1 MAFRAKVR
9 KMNSVL
15 DSSEEKTNGTKL
27 LRLVI
32 DGGTTVLRGYLLESI
47 SSTLQDVLLK
57 HKGKL
62 ASLKSSKKKII
73 TNDQW
78 NQLFPST
85 GVPPNPQTFDIT
97 LLHLLLREVC
107 GFAAPAEGWHKMPS
121 DTDLSKEAH
130 IVRIKVLRNELCHG
144 ISTSIPN
151 DKFQDKLQTISQ
163 SLVAL
168 GLDQKE
174 VNRLATEPI
183 DHDTER
189 RVNEEVE
196 KWKIEIEPR
205 VNKLEND
212 YQTIKGDISAIQASI
227 SGQVTSSLSN
237 CLPDKNNVVGR
248 SKELEKIIVA
258 IRTERAAAV
267 LVTGGP
273 GFGKTAV
280 AIEVGHELASNE
292 NEERTVLFCS
302 LRSKAAIAEVATS
315 MILPCSANLSQP
327 PEHPQHW
334 LRNWSKQQQKKVSFI
349 LDNAD
354 DVLESDDRTA
364 FVSILK
370 DMRTLSNGKISF
382 VITSR
387 RVFQLDPNLRM
398 KCVRLGTLSRE
409 HAQELLMSKVL
420 DPDVKQGLSKTDKL
434 VQLCGRVPLALCI
447 ISSLLSD
454 YSEDQLIERLEEKP
468 LDVLKEDE
476 SDENSV
482 EKAIHTS
489 FNFLNEDKQ
498 KALVILSVFPGS
510 FSNVAA
516 QAVIKEVGCQDDPG
530 LILRS
535 LKDRSLIEK
544 PAQYRYQ
551 IHPFIQKFAKKI
563 DEANHSSIIQ
573 LQGQKA
579 ACLYFISHLVNIAT
593 CYWSKDKCKEAIDSF
608 NEDRHNFEYFFQ
620 FFIKG
625 LKDQDPQL
633 KKTMEELVEKISQ
646 TCTFLEICILPD
658 DYLRHLIEL
667 DQLFMSYQQPVTKRV
682 ELLCLLVLEYR
693 KIGNQDNCKKLIEEA
708 ADLHSKHSEEFDN
721 EKVSEAF
728 FNNHYARF
736 QSEMKN
742 YAEAEK
748 QFIKSWKVCVQL
760 KPMDFVQKG
769 ISLLYAGRNDNRQNK
784 RDQAE
789 VKFNASLKIF
799 QENLGSHFMTALL
812 LKEIA
817 DFHLFHGE
825 KGLGSAPDRRKSIE
839 LYKKAL
845 EMMESVGIKEQKECI
860 VPLTNLGVCYQ
871 LQGDMEGAKNSFQA
885 SLRIAEQELTENH
898 RLKIYAMTQMA
909 FWFKKNGNPEEAEEW
924 KQKALTM
931 SNTLQLPDHQPP
943 NKFLL
948 HKI

>member
-1 MAFRAKVR
+1 
-9 KMNSVL
+9 MNSVL

-27 LRLVI
+27 LRLAI
-32 DGGTTVLRGYLLESI
+32 DGGTTVLRNYLTRSI
-47 SSTLQDVLLK
+47 IPSTLQDVLLK
-57 HKGKL
+57 HKRKL
-62 ASLKSSKKKII
+62 DFLKSVKKII
-73 TNDQW
+73 TNNQW

-107 GFAAPAEGWHKMPS
+107 GLTAPAHGWHEMPS
-121 DTDLSKEAH
+121 ETDLSVEANF
-130 IVRIKVLRNELCHG
+130 VRIKVLRNELCHG
-144 ISTSIPN
+144 ISTSVPN
-151 DKFQDKLQTISQ
+151 DKFQDKLHMISQ

-174 VNRLATEPI
+174 VDRLATEPI

-196 KWKIEIEPR
+196 KWKIEIGPR

-227 SGQVTSSLSN
+227 SGQATSNLSN

-248 SKELEKIIVA
+248 SQELEEITDA
-258 IRTERAAAV
+258 IRTESAAAV

-280 AIEVGHELASNE
+280 AIEVGHELVSKG

-327 PEHPQHW
+327 SEHPQHW

-354 DVLESDDRTA
+354 DVLESDDRAA

-387 RVFQLDPNLRM
+387 RVFQLDLNLRM
-398 KCVRLGTLSRE
+398 KCVRLKTLSRE

-420 DPDVKQGLSKTDKL
+420 NPDVKQGLSKTDKL
-434 VQLCGRVPLALCI
+434 VQLCGCVPLALCI

-535 LKDRSLIEK
+535 LKDRSLIEN

-551 IHPFIQKFAKKI
+551 IHPFIQTFAKKI
-563 DEANHSSIIQ
+563 DEANHSSDLR
-573 LQGQKA
+573 LQGQKV
-579 ACLYFISHLVNIAT
+579 ACLYFISHLVNIAS

-608 NEDRHNFEYFFQ
+608 NEDRHNFKYFFQ

-625 LKDQDPQL
+625 LKEQDPQL

-646 TCTFLEICILPD
+646 TCTFLQMCILPD
-658 DYLRHLIEL
+658 DYLSYLEEL
-667 DQLFMSYQQPVTKRV
+667 NKLLMSYQQPVTKRV

-728 FNNHYARF
+728 FSNHYARF

-769 ISLLYAGRNDNRQNK
+769 ISLLYAGIHYYQQNR

-789 VKFNASLKIF
+789 AKFNASLKLF
-799 QENLGSHFMTALL
+799 QENLGNHFMTALL
-812 LKEIA
+812 LGRIA
-817 DFHLFHGE
+817 DFHLFHGQ
-825 KGLGSAPDRRKSIE
+825 KSLGSAADQCKSIK
-839 LYKKAL
+839 LYEQAL

-860 VPLTNLGVCYQ
+860 LPLTNLGVCYQ
-871 LQGDMEGAKNSFQA
+871 FQGDMEGAKNLFQA

-909 FWFKKNGNPEEAEEW
+909 FWYKKNGNPEEEEEW

>member
-1 MAFRAKVR
+1 
-9 KMNSVL
+9 MNSVL

-32 DGGTTVLRGYLLESI
+32 DGGTTVLREYLMKSACP
-47 SSTLQDVLLK
+47 TLQDVLLK
-57 HKGKL
+57 HKGRL
-62 ASLKSSKKKII
+62 AYLKSLKKNIL
-73 TNDQW
+73 TDDQW
-78 NQLFPST
+78 KKLFPSS
-85 GVPPNPQTFDIT
+85 GVPPNPLTFDIS

-107 GFAAPAEGWHKMPS
+107 GLTAPAKGWHEMPP
-121 DTDLSKEAH
+121 DTELSKEAH
-130 IVRIKVLRNELCHG
+130 IVRIKFLRNELCHG

-151 DKFQDKLQTISQ
+151 DKFQEKLLTISQ

-174 VNRLATEPI
+174 IDRLATEPI

-189 RVNEEVE
+189 RVSEEVE
-196 KWKIEIEPR
+196 KWKMEFEPR
-205 VNKLEND
+205 LNKLENE
-212 YQTIKGDISAIQASI
+212 ISAIQASI
-227 SGQVTSSLSN
+227 SGQATSSLSN
-237 CLPDKNNVVGR
+237 CLPDKINVVGR
-248 SKELEKIIVA
+248 SEELEKIIVA

-354 DVLESDDRTA
+354 DVLESGDRTA
-364 FVSILK
+364 FVTILK

-382 VITSR
+382 VITTR
-387 RVFQLDPNLRM
+387 KLFQLDPNLRM
-398 KCVRLGTLSRE
+398 ECVRLRTLSRE
-409 HAQELLMSKVL
+409 HAQELLLSKVL
-420 DPDVKQGLSKTDKL
+420 NADVKQGLSKTDKL
-434 VQLCGRVPLALCI
+434 VQLCGCVPLALSI
-447 ISSLLSD
+447 IGSLLLD
-454 YSEDQLIERLEEKP
+454 YPEDQLIERLEEKP

-482 EKAIHTS
+482 EKAIYTS
-489 FNFLNEDKQ
+489 FNFLREHEQ
-498 KALVILSVFPGS
+498 KALVLLSIFPGS
-510 FSNVAA
+510 FSNIAA
-516 QAVIKEVGCQDDPG
+516 QAVIKAVDCQGDPG
-530 LILRS
+530 SILRS
-535 LKDRSLIEK
+535 LKNRSLIET
-544 PAQYRYQ
+544 PAPYRYQ
-551 IHPFIQKFAKKI
+551 IHQFIQTFAKKI
-563 DEANHSSIIQ
+563 DEANLSPVLQ
-573 LQGQKA
+573 LQGEKA
-579 ACLYFISHLVNIAT
+579 ACIHFISHLVDIAT
-593 CYWSKDKCKEAIDSF
+593 CYWSKDKCQEAIHSF
-608 NEDRHNFEYFFQ
+608 NTDRHNFEYFFQ

-625 LKDQDPQL
+625 QEKQDSQL
-633 KKTMEELVEKISQ
+633 KKTMENLVEKISQ
-646 TCTFLEICILPD
+646 TCTFLEMCILPS

-667 DQLFMSYQQPVTKRV
+667 YQLLMSYQQPVTKRV
-682 ELLCLLVLEYR
+682 ELLCLLGHEYR
-693 KIGNQDNCKKLIEEA
+693 KIGDKDKYKESIEKA
-708 ADLHSKHSEEFDN
+708 ADLHSNHPEEFYN

-728 FNNHYARF
+728 FRNNYARF
-736 QSEMKN
+736 LSDEKN
-742 YAEAEK
+742 YLEAKE
-748 QFIKSWKVCVQL
+748 QFIKSLEVCEQY

-789 VKFNASLKIF
+789 EKFNASLKIF
-799 QENLGSHFMTALL
+799 QENLGSHIMTALL

-825 KGLGSAPDRRKSIE
+825 KSLGSATDQCKSIK
-839 LYKKAL
+839 LYKQAL

-860 VPLTNLGVCYQ
+860 LLLANLGVCYQ
-871 LQGDMEGAKNSFQA
+871 LQGEMEGAKNSFQA

-898 RLKIYAMTQMA
+898 RWKIYAMTQMA
-909 FWFKKNGNPEEAEEW
+909 FWYKKNGNSEKAEEW

-931 SNTLQLPDHQPP
+931 RDILQLPDHQPP

-948 HKI
+948 DKI

>member
-1 MAFRAKVR
+1 
-9 KMNSVL
+9 MNSVL

-32 DGGTTVLRGYLLESI
+32 DGGTTVLREYLMKSTCP
-47 SSTLQDVLLK
+47 TLQDVLLK
-57 HKGKL
+57 HKGRL
-62 ASLKSSKKKII
+62 AYLKSLKKNIL
-73 TNDQW
+73 TDDQW
-78 NQLFPST
+78 KKLFPSS
-85 GVPPNPQTFDIT
+85 GVPPNPLTFDIS

-107 GFAAPAEGWHKMPS
+107 GLTAPAKGWHEMPP
-121 DTDLSKEAH
+121 DTELSKEAH
-130 IVRIKVLRNELCHG
+130 IVRIKFLRNELCHG

-151 DKFQDKLQTISQ
+151 DKFQEKLQTIAQ

-168 GLDQKE
+168 GLNQME
-174 VNRLATEPI
+174 VDRLATEPI

-189 RVNEEVE
+189 RVSEEVE
-196 KWKIEIEPR
+196 KWKMEFEPR
-205 VNKLEND
+205 LNKLEN
-212 YQTIKGDISAIQASI
+212 DISAIQASI
-227 SGQVTSSLSN
+227 SGQATSSLSN

-248 SKELEKIIVA
+248 SEEVEKIIVA
-258 IRTERAAAV
+258 IRTERAAAA

-354 DVLESDDRTA
+354 DVLESGDRTA
-364 FVSILK
+364 FVTILK
-370 DMRTLSNGKISF
+370 DMRTLSNCKITF
-382 VITSR
+382 VITTR
-387 RVFQLDPNLRM
+387 KLFQLDPNLRM
-398 KCVRLGTLSRE
+398 KCVRLRTLSRE
-409 HAQELLMSKVL
+409 HAQELLLSKVL
-420 DPDVKQGLSKTDKL
+420 NPDVKQGLSKTDKL
-434 VQLCGRVPLALCI
+434 VQLCGCVPLALCI
-447 ISSLLSD
+447 IGSLLLD
-454 YSEDQLIERLEEKP
+454 YPEDQLIERLEEKP

-482 EKAIHTS
+482 EKAIYTS
-489 FNFLNEDKQ
+489 FNFLREHEQ
-498 KALVILSVFPGS
+498 KALILLSVFPGS
-510 FSNVAA
+510 FSNIAA
-516 QAVIKEVGCQDDPG
+516 QAVIKAVDCQGDPG
-530 LILRS
+530 SILRS
-535 LKDRSLIEK
+535 LKNRSLIET
-544 PAQYRYQ
+544 PAPYRYQ
-551 IHPFIQKFAKKI
+551 IHQFIQTFAKKI
-563 DEANHSSIIQ
+563 DEANLSPILQ
-573 LQGQKA
+573 LQGEKA
-579 ACLYFISHLVNIAT
+579 ACIHFISHLVDIAT
-593 CYWSKDKCKEAIDSF
+593 CYWSKDKCQEAIHSF
-608 NEDRHNFEYFFQ
+608 NTDRHNFEYFFQ

-625 LKDQDPQL
+625 QEKQDSQL
-633 KKTMEELVEKISQ
+633 KKTMENLVEKISQ
-646 TCTFLEICILPD
+646 TCTFLEMCILPS

-667 DQLFMSYQQPVTKRV
+667 DQLLMSYQQPVTKRV
-682 ELLCLLVLEYR
+682 ELLCLLGHEYR
-693 KIGNQDNCKKLIEEA
+693 KIGNQDKYKKLIEMA
-708 ADLHSKHSEEFDN
+708 ADLHSEHSEEFDN

-728 FNNHYARF
+728 FCNNYARF
-736 QSEMKN
+736 LSDVKN
-742 YAEAEK
+742 CSKAEE
-748 QFIKSWKVCVQL
+748 QFIKSLEVCEQY

-789 VKFNASLKIF
+789 AKFNASLKIF
-799 QENLGSHFMTALL
+799 QENLGCHVTTALL

-825 KGLGSAPDRRKSIE
+825 KSLGSATDQCKSIK
-839 LYKKAL
+839 LYKQAL

-860 VPLTNLGVCYQ
+860 LLLANLGVCYQ
-871 LQGDMEGAKNSFQA
+871 LQGEMEGAKNSFQA

-898 RLKIYAMTQMA
+898 RWKIYAMTQMA
-909 FWFKKNGNPEEAEEW
+909 FWYKKNGNSEKAEEW

-931 SNTLQLPDHQPP
+931 RDTLRLPDHQPP

-948 HKI
+948 DKI

>member
-1 MAFRAKVR
+1 
-9 KMNSVL
+9 MNSVL

-27 LRLVI
+27 LRLAI
-32 DGGTTVLRGYLLESI
+32 DGGTTVLRNYLMRSI
-47 SSTLQDVLLK
+47 IPSTLQDVLLN
-57 HKGKL
+57 HMGRL
-62 ASLKSSKKKII
+62 YHLKSSKKII
-73 TNDQW
+73 TSDQW

-85 GVPPNPQTFDIT
+85 SVPPNPQTFDIT

-107 GFAAPAEGWHKMPS
+107 GLTAPADGWHKMPS
-121 DTDLSKEAH
+121 ETDLSVEAN
-130 IVRIKVLRNELCHG
+130 IVRIKNFRNELCHG

-151 DKFQDKLQTISQ
+151 DKFQDKLHMISQ

-174 VNRLATEPI
+174 VDRLATEPI

-196 KWKIEIEPR
+196 KWKIEIGPR

-212 YQTIKGDISAIQASI
+212 YQMIKGDISAIQASI
-227 SGQVTSSLSN
+227 SGQATSNLSN

-248 SKELEKIIVA
+248 SQELEEITDA
-258 IRTERAAAV
+258 IRTESAAAV

-280 AIEVGHELASNE
+280 AIEVGHELVSKG

-354 DVLESDDRTA
+354 DVLESGDRTA
-364 FVSILK
+364 FVTILK
-370 DMRTLSNGKISF
+370 DMRTLSNCKITF
-382 VITSR
+382 VITTR
-387 RVFQLDPNLRM
+387 KLFQLDPNLRM
-398 KCVRLGTLSRE
+398 KCVRLRTLSRE
-409 HAQELLMSKVL
+409 HAQELLLSKVL
-420 DPDVKQGLSKTDKL
+420 NPDVKQGLSKTDKL
-434 VQLCGRVPLALCI
+434 VQLCGCVPLALCI
-447 ISSLLSD
+447 IGSLLLD
-454 YSEDQLIERLEEKP
+454 YPEDQLIERLEEKP

-482 EKAIHTS
+482 EKAIYTS
-489 FNFLNEDKQ
+489 FNFLREHEQ
-498 KALVILSVFPGS
+498 KALILLSVFPGS
-510 FSNVAA
+510 FSNIAA
-516 QAVIKEVGCQDDPG
+516 QAVIKAVDCQGDPG
-530 LILRS
+530 SILRS
-535 LKDRSLIEK
+535 LKNRSLIET
-544 PAQYRYQ
+544 PAPYRYQ
-551 IHPFIQKFAKKI
+551 IHQFIQTFAKKI
-563 DEANHSSIIQ
+563 DEANLSPVLQ
-573 LQGQKA
+573 LQGEKA
-579 ACLYFISHLVNIAT
+579 ACIHFISHLVDIAT
-593 CYWSKDKCKEAIDSF
+593 CYWSKDKCQEAIHSF
-608 NEDRHNFEYFFQ
+608 NTDRHNFEYFFQ

-625 LKDQDPQL
+625 QEKQDSQL
-633 KKTMEELVEKISQ
+633 KKTMENLVEKISQ
-646 TCTFLEICILPD
+646 TCTFLEMCILPS

-667 DQLFMSYQQPVTKRV
+667 DQLLMSYQQPVTKRV
-682 ELLCLLVLEYR
+682 ELLCLLGHEYR
-693 KIGNQDNCKKLIEEA
+693 KIGNQDKYKKLIEMA
-708 ADLHSKHSEEFDN
+708 ADLHSEHSEEFDN

-728 FNNHYARF
+728 FCNNYARF
-736 QSEMKN
+736 LSDVKN
-742 YAEAEK
+742 CSKAEE
-748 QFIKSWKVCVQL
+748 QFIKSLEVCEQY

-784 RDQAE
+784 RHQAE
-789 VKFNASLKIF
+789 AKFNVSLKIF
-799 QENLGSHFMTALL
+799 QENLGCHVTTALL

-825 KGLGSAPDRRKSIE
+825 KSLGSATDQCKSIK
-839 LYKKAL
+839 LYKQAL

-860 VPLTNLGVCYQ
+860 LLLANLGVCYQ
-871 LQGDMEGAKNSFQA
+871 LQGEMEGAKNSFQA

-898 RLKIYAMTQMA
+898 RWKIYAMTQMA
-909 FWFKKNGNPEEAEEW
+909 FWCKKNGNSEKAEEW

-931 SNTLQLPDHQPP
+931 RDTLRLPDHQPP

-948 HKI
+948 DKI

>member
-1 MAFRAKVR
+1 
-9 KMNSVL
+9 MNSVL

-32 DGGTTVLRGYLLESI
+32 DGGTTVLREYLMKSTCP
-47 SSTLQDVLLK
+47 TLQDVLLK
-57 HKGKL
+57 HKGRL
-62 ASLKSSKKKII
+62 AYLKSLKKNIL
-73 TNDQW
+73 TDDQW
-78 NQLFPST
+78 KKLFPSS
-85 GVPPNPQTFDIT
+85 GVPPNPLTFDIS

-107 GFAAPAEGWHKMPS
+107 GLTAPAKGWHEMPP
-121 DTDLSKEAH
+121 DTELSKEAH
-130 IVRIKVLRNELCHG
+130 IVRIKFLRNELCHG

-151 DKFQDKLQTISQ
+151 DKFQEKLQTIAQ

-168 GLDQKE
+168 GLNQME
-174 VNRLATEPI
+174 VDRLATEPI

-189 RVNEEVE
+189 RVSEEVE
-196 KWKIEIEPR
+196 KWKMEFEPR
-205 VNKLEND
+205 LNKLEN
-212 YQTIKGDISAIQASI
+212 DISAIQASI
-227 SGQVTSSLSN
+227 SGQATSSLSN

-248 SKELEKIIVA
+248 SEEVEKIIVA
-258 IRTERAAAV
+258 IRTERAAAA

-354 DVLESDDRTA
+354 DVLESGDRTA
-364 FVSILK
+364 FVTILK
-370 DMRTLSNGKISF
+370 DMRTLSNCKITF
-382 VITSR
+382 VITTR
-387 RVFQLDPNLRM
+387 KLFQLDPNLRM
-398 KCVRLGTLSRE
+398 KCVRLRTLSRE
-409 HAQELLMSKVL
+409 HAQELLLSKVL
-420 DPDVKQGLSKTDKL
+420 NPDVKQGLSKTDKL
-434 VQLCGRVPLALCI
+434 VQLCGCVPLALCI
-447 ISSLLSD
+447 IGSLLLD
-454 YSEDQLIERLEEKP
+454 YPEDQLIERLEEKP

-482 EKAIHTS
+482 EKAIYTS
-489 FNFLNEDKQ
+489 FNFLREHEQ
-498 KALVILSVFPGS
+498 KALILLSVFPGS
-510 FSNVAA
+510 FSNIAA
-516 QAVIKEVGCQDDPG
+516 QAVIKAVDCQGDPG
-530 LILRS
+530 SILRS
-535 LKDRSLIEK
+535 LKNRSLIET
-544 PAQYRYQ
+544 PAPYRYQ
-551 IHPFIQKFAKKI
+551 IHQFIQTFAKKI
-563 DEANHSSIIQ
+563 DEANLSPVLQ
-573 LQGQKA
+573 LQGEKA
-579 ACLYFISHLVNIAT
+579 ACIHFISHLVDIAT
-593 CYWSKDKCKEAIDSF
+593 CYWSKDKCQEAIHSF
-608 NEDRHNFEYFFQ
+608 NTDRHNFEYFFQ

-625 LKDQDPQL
+625 QEKQDSQL
-633 KKTMEELVEKISQ
+633 KKTMENLVEKISQ
-646 TCTFLEICILPD
+646 TCTFLEMCILPS

-667 DQLFMSYQQPVTKRV
+667 DQLLMSYQQPVTKRV
-682 ELLCLLVLEYR
+682 ELLCLLGHEYR
-693 KIGNQDNCKKLIEEA
+693 KIGNQDKYKKLIEMA
-708 ADLHSKHSEEFDN
+708 ADLHSEHSEEFDN

-728 FNNHYARF
+728 FCNNYARF
-736 QSEMKN
+736 LSDVKN
-742 YAEAEK
+742 CSKAEE
-748 QFIKSWKVCVQL
+748 QFIKSLEVCEQY

-789 VKFNASLKIF
+789 AKFNASLKIF
-799 QENLGSHFMTALL
+799 QENLGCHVTTALL

-825 KGLGSAPDRRKSIE
+825 KSLGSATDQCKSIK
-839 LYKKAL
+839 LYKQAL

-860 VPLTNLGVCYQ
+860 LLLANLGVCYQ
-871 LQGDMEGAKNSFQA
+871 LQGEMEGAKNSFQA

-898 RLKIYAMTQMA
+898 RWKIYAMTQMA
-909 FWFKKNGNPEEAEEW
+909 FWYKKNGNSEKAEEW

-931 SNTLQLPDHQPP
+931 RDTLRLPDHQPP

-948 HKI
+948 DKI

>member
-1 MAFRAKVR
+1 
-9 KMNSVL
+9 MNSVL

-32 DGGTTVLRGYLLESI
+32 DGGTTVLREYLMKSTCP
-47 SSTLQDVLLK
+47 TLQDVLLK
-57 HKGKL
+57 HKGRL
-62 ASLKSSKKKII
+62 AYLKSLKKNIL
-73 TNDQW
+73 TDDQW
-78 NQLFPST
+78 KKLFPSS
-85 GVPPNPQTFDIT
+85 GVPPNPLTFDIS

-107 GFAAPAEGWHKMPS
+107 GLTAPAKGWHEMPP
-121 DTDLSKEAH
+121 DTELSKEAH
-130 IVRIKVLRNELCHG
+130 IVRIKFLRNELCHG

-151 DKFQDKLQTISQ
+151 DKFQEKLQTIAQ

-168 GLDQKE
+168 GLNQME
-174 VNRLATEPI
+174 VDRLATEPI

-189 RVNEEVE
+189 RVSEEVE
-196 KWKIEIEPR
+196 KWKMEFEPR
-205 VNKLEND
+205 LNKLEN
-212 YQTIKGDISAIQASI
+212 DISAIQASI
-227 SGQVTSSLSN
+227 SGQATSSLSN

-248 SKELEKIIVA
+248 TEELEKIIVA

-354 DVLESDDRTA
+354 DVLESGDRTA
-364 FVSILK
+364 FVTILK
-370 DMRTLSNGKISF
+370 DMRTLSNCKITF
-382 VITSR
+382 VITTR
-387 RVFQLDPNLRM
+387 KLFQLDPNLRM
-398 KCVRLGTLSRE
+398 KCVRLRTLSRE
-409 HAQELLMSKVL
+409 HAQELLLSKVL
-420 DPDVKQGLSKTDKL
+420 NPDVKQGLSKTDKL
-434 VQLCGRVPLALCI
+434 VQLCGCVPLALCI
-447 ISSLLSD
+447 IGSLLLD
-454 YSEDQLIERLEEKP
+454 YPEDQLIERLEEKP

-482 EKAIHTS
+482 EKAIYTS
-489 FNFLNEDKQ
+489 FNFLREHEQ
-498 KALVILSVFPGS
+498 KALILLSVFPGS
-510 FSNVAA
+510 FSNIAA
-516 QAVIKEVGCQDDPG
+516 QAVIKAVDCQGDPG
-530 LILRS
+530 SILRS
-535 LKDRSLIEK
+535 LKNRSLIET
-544 PAQYRYQ
+544 PAPYRYQ
-551 IHPFIQKFAKKI
+551 IHQFIQTFAKKI
-563 DEANHSSIIQ
+563 DEANLSPVLQ
-573 LQGQKA
+573 LQGEKA
-579 ACLYFISHLVNIAT
+579 ACIHFISHLVDIAT
-593 CYWSKDKCKEAIDSF
+593 CYWSKDKCQEAIHSF
-608 NEDRHNFEYFFQ
+608 NTDRHNFEYFFQ

-625 LKDQDPQL
+625 QEKQDSQL
-633 KKTMEELVEKISQ
+633 KKTMENLVEKISQ
-646 TCTFLEICILPD
+646 TCTFLEMCILPS

-667 DQLFMSYQQPVTKRV
+667 DQLLMSYQQPVTKRV
-682 ELLCLLVLEYR
+682 ELLCLLGHEYR
-693 KIGNQDNCKKLIEEA
+693 KIGNQDKYKKLIEMA
-708 ADLHSKHSEEFDN
+708 ADLHSEHSEEFDN

-728 FNNHYARF
+728 FCNNYARF
-736 QSEMKN
+736 LSDLKN
-742 YAEAEK
+742 CSKAEE
-748 QFIKSWKVCVQL
+748 QFIKSLEVCEQY

-789 VKFNASLKIF
+789 AKFNASLKIF
-799 QENLGSHFMTALL
+799 QENLGCHVTTALL

-825 KGLGSAPDRRKSIE
+825 KSLGSATDQCKSIK
-839 LYKKAL
+839 LYKQAL

-860 VPLTNLGVCYQ
+860 LLLANLGVCYQ
-871 LQGDMEGAKNSFQA
+871 LQGEMEGAKNSFQA

-898 RLKIYAMTQMA
+898 RWKIYAMTQMA
-909 FWFKKNGNPEEAEEW
+909 FWYKKNGNSEKAEEW

-931 SNTLQLPDHQPP
+931 RDTLRLPDHQPP

-948 HKI
+948 DKI

>member
-1 MAFRAKVR
+1 
-9 KMNSVL
+9 MNSVL

-32 DGGTTVLRGYLLESI
+32 DGGTTVLREYLMKSACP
-47 SSTLQDVLLK
+47 TLQDVLLK
-57 HKGKL
+57 HKGRL
-62 ASLKSSKKKII
+62 AYLKSLKKNIL
-73 TNDQW
+73 TDDQW
-78 NQLFPST
+78 KKLFPSS
-85 GVPPNPQTFDIT
+85 GVPPNPLTFDIS

-107 GFAAPAEGWHKMPS
+107 GLTAPAKGWHEMPP
-121 DTDLSKEAH
+121 DTELSKEAH
-130 IVRIKVLRNELCHG
+130 IVRIKFLRNEMCHG

-151 DKFQDKLQTISQ
+151 DKFQEKLPTISQ

-174 VNRLATEPI
+174 IDRLATEPI

-189 RVNEEVE
+189 RVSEEVE
-196 KWKIEIEPR
+196 KWKMEFEPR
-205 VNKLEND
+205 LNKLENE
-212 YQTIKGDISAIQASI
+212 ISAIQASI
-227 SGQVTSSLSN
+227 SGQATSSLSN
-237 CLPDKNNVVGR
+237 CLPDKINVVGR
-248 SKELEKIIVA
+248 SEELEKIIVA

-354 DVLESDDRTA
+354 DVLESGDRTA
-364 FVSILK
+364 FVTILK

-382 VITSR
+382 VITTR
-387 RVFQLDPNLRM
+387 KLFQLDPNLRM
-398 KCVRLGTLSRE
+398 ECVRLRTLSRE
-409 HAQELLMSKVL
+409 HAQELLLSKVL
-420 DPDVKQGLSKTDKL
+420 NADVKQGLSKTDKL
-434 VQLCGRVPLALCI
+434 VQLCGCVPLALCI
-447 ISSLLSD
+447 IGSLLSD
-454 YSEDQLIERLEEKP
+454 HPEDQLIECLEKKP
-468 LDVLKEDE
+468 LNVLKEDE
-476 SDENSV
+476 SHETDENSV
-482 EKAIHTS
+482 EKAIDTS
-489 FNFLNEDKQ
+489 FNFLREHEQ
-498 KALVILSVFPGS
+498 KALVLLSVFPGS
-510 FSNVAA
+510 FSNISA
-516 QAVIKEVGCQDDPG
+516 QAVIKAGDCEHDPRS
-530 LILRS
+530 ILRS
-535 LKDRSLIEK
+535 LRKCSLIEDRGS
-544 PAQYRYQ
+544 YRYE
-551 IHPFIQKFAKKI
+551 IHQFIQTFAKKI
-563 DEANHSSIIQ
+563 DEANHSSVLQ
-573 LQGQKA
+573 LQGKKA
-579 ACLYFISHLVNIAT
+579 ACIHFISHLVDIAT
-593 CYWSKDKCKEAIDSF
+593 CYWSKDKCQEAIHSF
-608 NEDRHNFEYFFQ
+608 NTDRHNFEYFFQ

-625 LKDQDPQL
+625 QEKQDSQL

-646 TCTFLEICILPD
+646 TCTFLEMCILPS

-667 DQLFMSYQQPVTKRV
+667 DQLLMFYQQPVTKRV
-682 ELLCLLVLEYR
+682 ELLCLLGHEYR
-693 KIGNQDNCKKLIEEA
+693 KIGNQDKYKKLIEKA
-708 ADLHSKHSEEFDN
+708 ADLHSEHSEEFDN

-728 FNNHYARF
+728 FCNNYARF
-736 QSEMKN
+736 LSDVKN
-742 YAEAEK
+742 CSKAEE
-748 QFIKSWKVCVQL
+748 QFIKSLEVCEQY

-789 VKFNASLKIF
+789 EKFEASLKIF
-799 QENLGSHFMTALL
+799 QENLGCHITTALL

-825 KGLGSAPDRRKSIE
+825 KSLGSATDQCKSIK
-839 LYKKAL
+839 LYKQAL

-860 VPLTNLGVCYQ
+860 LLLANLGVCYQ
-871 LQGDMEGAKNSFQA
+871 LQGEMEGAKNSFQA

-898 RLKIYAMTQMA
+898 RWKIYAMTQMA
-909 FWFKKNGNPEEAEEW
+909 FWYKKNGNSEKAEEW

-931 SNTLQLPDHQPP
+931 RDILQLPDHQPP

-948 HKI
+948 DKI